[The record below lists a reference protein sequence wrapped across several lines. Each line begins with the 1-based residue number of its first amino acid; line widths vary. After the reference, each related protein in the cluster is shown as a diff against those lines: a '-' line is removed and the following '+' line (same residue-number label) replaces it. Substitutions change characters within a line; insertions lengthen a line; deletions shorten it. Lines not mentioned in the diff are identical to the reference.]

1 MRWSKSFWA
10 KSGVEIES
18 AAARESTPVRI
29 AQRIASPRKRSGILA
44 LLDGEGAHAF
54 RFGGGEGHRLKSGL
68 LVGCYGTNC
77 GLHSRRASGVRFS
90 RKFEWRVAVNRRLS
104 FLLIV
109 LVVGGV
115 LTVRGAFSPPE
126 PQTTRKVF
134 NAPEKTVQAPYS
146 DGILAGNTLYLA
158 GRIGLDPKTGK
169 PPAEIEDEIKLML
182 DSLKGTLTQ
191 AGMTMDDLVYV
202 QIACT
207 DLSLFDKFNP
217 IYKSY
222 FTTKDYP
229 AREFIGAG
237 SLLRGGHFEL
247 QAIAVRR

>member
-1 MRWSKSFWA
+1 MNRRFGFLVVA
-10 KSGVEIES
+10 LV
-18 AAARESTPVRI
+18 I
-29 AQRIASPRKRSGILA
+29 AGIL
-44 LLDGEGAHAF
+44 
-54 RFGGGEGHRLKSGL
+54 S
-68 LVGCYGTNC
+68 
-77 GLHSRRASGVRFS
+77 
-90 RKFEWRVAVNRRLS
+90 VN
-104 FLLIV
+104 
-109 LVVGGV
+109 
-115 LTVRGAFSPPE
+115 GAFSQPT
-126 PQTTRKVF
+126 PQVTRKVF
-134 NAPEKTVQAPYS
+134 NAPSKTVDAPFS
-146 DGILAGNTLYLA
+146 DGILVGNTLYLA

-169 PPAEIEDEIKLML
+169 PPAEVEDEIKLML

-247 QAIAVRR
+247 QAIAVHK

>member
-1 MRWSKSFWA
+1 M
-10 KSGVEIES
+10 
-18 AAARESTPVRI
+18 
-29 AQRIASPRKRSGILA
+29 
-44 LLDGEGAHAF
+44 
-54 RFGGGEGHRLKSGL
+54 
-68 LVGCYGTNC
+68 
-77 GLHSRRASGVRFS
+77 
-90 RKFEWRVAVNRRLS
+90 NRRVS
-104 FLLIV
+104 FL
-109 LVVGGV
+109 VVALTIAGIF
-115 LTVRGAFSPPE
+115 TVRAAWSQPP
-126 PQTTRKVF
+126 QQNVRKVF
-134 NAPEKTVQAPYS
+134 NAPEKVVQAPYS

-169 PPAEIEDEIKLML
+169 PPDAVEDEIKLML

-191 AGMTMDDLVYV
+191 AGMSMDDLVYV

-222 FTTKDYP
+222 FTTKDLP

-247 QAIAVRR
+247 QAIAVKR

>member
-1 MRWSKSFWA
+1 
-10 KSGVEIES
+10 
-18 AAARESTPVRI
+18 
-29 AQRIASPRKRSGILA
+29 
-44 LLDGEGAHAF
+44 
-54 RFGGGEGHRLKSGL
+54 
-68 LVGCYGTNC
+68 
-77 GLHSRRASGVRFS
+77 
-90 RKFEWRVAVNRRLS
+90 VNRR
-104 FLLIV
+104 FGF
-109 LVVGGV
+109 LVVALVIAGILSV
-115 LTVRGAFSPPE
+115 NGAFSQPT
-126 PQTTRKVF
+126 PQATRKVF
-134 NAPEKTVQAPYS
+134 NAPLKTVDAPFS

-169 PPAEIEDEIKLML
+169 PPAEVEDEIKLML

-247 QAIAVRR
+247 QAIAVHK

>member
-1 MRWSKSFWA
+1 MNR
-10 KSGVEIES
+10 
-18 AAARESTPVRI
+18 
-29 AQRIASPRKRSGILA
+29 
-44 LLDGEGAHAF
+44 
-54 RFGGGEGHRLKSGL
+54 
-68 LVGCYGTNC
+68 
-77 GLHSRRASGVRFS
+77 
-90 RKFEWRVAVNRRLS
+90 RVAN
-104 FLLIV
+104 LLIV
-109 LVVGGV
+109 LVVAGV
-115 LTVRGAFSPPE
+115 FTLRGAV
-126 PQTTRKVF
+126 PQPGPQATRKVF
-134 NAPEKTVQAPYS
+134 NAPNKTVDAPFS
-146 DGILAGNTLYLA
+146 DGILAGDTFYLA

-169 PPAEIEDEIKLML
+169 PPAEIDDEIKLML

-207 DLSLFDKFNP
+207 DLSLFDKFNS
-217 IYKSY
+217 IYKTY